1 MDKLKKTLY
10 LGLVSLLCLSM
21 IGCSSKNTFKVGD
34 IEFSNQDV
42 ERVESI
48 LTATSNYTD
57 ANYLSDFKSSKDN
70 KEITSKVI
78 DYMIDNEVVYQK
90 AQSEGIKVDE
100 NDVEQKYNQ
109 IKTMLDANGDYK
121 KSLEKANIDEAYL
134 KETIKKDLVIN
145 KYKEK
150 YEEDLKVTDKEIETY
165 YNKNKSDFKEE
176 SIEAYH
182 ILVSTLDDENKQ
194 VSDSEKDK
202 LKSKANKIAE
212 KIKSGE
218 DFEKLAKENSD
229 DKSTGK
235 NGGYLG
241 YFTKEDKNPEFTK
254 KVFSLDK
261 GQVSDVFETP
271 YGYEIVKVTDKK
283 TKQKSLED
291 CREDIVNRILAEKY
305 LQHIEKLK
313 DDTTIERN

>member
-1 MDKLKKTLY
+1 
-10 LGLVSLLCLSM
+10 M
-21 IGCSSKNTFKVGD
+21 IGCSSKNAFKVGD

>member
-1 MDKLKKTLY
+1 MKKTLY

-21 IGCSSKNTFKVGD
+21 IGCSSKNEFKVGD

-182 ILVSTLDDENKQ
+182 ILVSTLDDEDKQ

-218 DFEKLAKENSD
+218 DFEKLAKENSN

-254 KVFSLDK
+254 KVFSMDK

-291 CREDIVNRILAEKY
+291 CREEIVNRILAEKY

>member
-1 MDKLKKTLY
+1 
-10 LGLVSLLCLSM
+10 
-21 IGCSSKNTFKVGD
+21 
-34 IEFSNQDV
+34 
-42 ERVESI
+42 
-48 LTATSNYTD
+48 
-57 ANYLSDFKSSKDN
+57 
-70 KEITSKVI
+70 
-78 DYMIDNEVVYQK
+78 
-90 AQSEGIKVDE
+90 
-100 NDVEQKYNQ
+100 
-109 IKTMLDANGDYK
+109 MLDANGDYK

-291 CREDIVNRILAEKY
+291 CREEIVNRILAEKY

>member
-1 MDKLKKTLY
+1 
-10 LGLVSLLCLSM
+10 M

-182 ILVSTLDDENKQ
+182 ILVSTLDDEDKQ

-254 KVFSLDK
+254 KVFSMDK

-291 CREDIVNRILAEKY
+291 CREEIVNRILAEKY

>member
-1 MDKLKKTLY
+1 MKKTLY

-291 CREDIVNRILAEKY
+291 CREEIVNRILAEKY

>member
-1 MDKLKKTLY
+1 MKKTLY

-134 KETIKKDLVIN
+134 KETKKKDLVIN

-182 ILVSTLDDENKQ
+182 ILVSILDDEDKQ

-271 YGYEIVKVTDKK
+271 YGYEIVQVTDKK

-291 CREDIVNRILAEKY
+291 CREEIVNRILAEKY

>member
-1 MDKLKKTLY
+1 MKKTLY

-21 IGCSSKNTFKVGD
+21 IGCSSKNEFKVGD

-57 ANYLSDFKSSKDN
+57 TNYLSDFKSSKDN

-182 ILVSTLDDENKQ
+182 ILVSTLDDEDKQ

-291 CREDIVNRILAEKY
+291 CREEIVNRILAEKY

-313 DDTTIERN
+313 DDITIERN

>member
-1 MDKLKKTLY
+1 MKKTLY

-182 ILVSTLDDENKQ
+182 ILVSTLDDEDKQ

>member
-1 MDKLKKTLY
+1 MKKTLY

-100 NDVEQKYNQ
+100 NDVEHKYNQ

-182 ILVSTLDDENKQ
+182 ILVSTLDDEDKQ

-291 CREDIVNRILAEKY
+291 CRKDIVNRILAEKY

>member
-1 MDKLKKTLY
+1 MKKTLY

-212 KIKSGE
+212 KIKSGK

-291 CREDIVNRILAEKY
+291 CREDIVNRILVEKY

>member
-1 MDKLKKTLY
+1 MKKTLY

-291 CREDIVNRILAEKY
+291 CREDIVNRILVEKY

>member
-21 IGCSSKNTFKVGD
+21 IGCSSKNAFKVGD

-150 YEEDLKVTDKEIETY
+150 YEEDLKVHGVY
-165 YNKNKSDFKEE
+165 
-176 SIEAYH
+176 SI
-182 ILVSTLDDENKQ
+182 
-194 VSDSEKDK
+194 
-202 LKSKANKIAE
+202 
-212 KIKSGE
+212 
-218 DFEKLAKENSD
+218 
-229 DKSTGK
+229 
-235 NGGYLG
+235 
-241 YFTKEDKNPEFTK
+241 K
-254 KVFSLDK
+254 KVGRVFNIITENYGQDFLDTLNK
-261 GQVSDVFETP
+261 YNPLFIE
-271 YGYEIVKVTDKK
+271 EIDL
-283 TKQKSLED
+283 SLED
-291 CREDIVNRILAEKY
+291 VLISKVDKEDDYEEIL
-305 LQHIEKLK
+305 
-313 DDTTIERN
+313 

>member
-1 MDKLKKTLY
+1 MKKTLY

-78 DYMIDNEVVYQK
+78 DYMIENEVVYQK

>member
-1 MDKLKKTLY
+1 
-10 LGLVSLLCLSM
+10 M
-21 IGCSSKNTFKVGD
+21 IGCSSKNAFKVGD

-57 ANYLSDFKSSKDN
+57 TNYLSDFKSSKDN

-182 ILVSTLDDENKQ
+182 ILVSTLDDEDKQ

-291 CREDIVNRILAEKY
+291 CREEIVNRILAEKY

>member
-1 MDKLKKTLY
+1 MKKTLY

-212 KIKSGE
+212 KIKSGK

>member
-1 MDKLKKTLY
+1 MKKTLY

-182 ILVSTLDDENKQ
+182 ILVSILDDEDKQ

>member
-1 MDKLKKTLY
+1 
-10 LGLVSLLCLSM
+10 
-21 IGCSSKNTFKVGD
+21 
-34 IEFSNQDV
+34 
-42 ERVESI
+42 
-48 LTATSNYTD
+48 
-57 ANYLSDFKSSKDN
+57 
-70 KEITSKVI
+70 
-78 DYMIDNEVVYQK
+78 MIDNEVVYQK

-182 ILVSTLDDENKQ
+182 ILVSTLDDEDKQ

-291 CREDIVNRILAEKY
+291 CREEIVNRILAEKY

>member
-1 MDKLKKTLY
+1 MKKTLY

-21 IGCSSKNTFKVGD
+21 IGCSSKNAFKVGD

-150 YEEDLKVTDKEIETY
+150 YEEDLKVT
-165 YNKNKSDFKEE
+165 N
-176 SIEAYH
+176 
-182 ILVSTLDDENKQ
+182 LLQ
-194 VSDSEKDK
+194 
-202 LKSKANKIAE
+202 
-212 KIKSGE
+212 
-218 DFEKLAKENSD
+218 
-229 DKSTGK
+229 
-235 NGGYLG
+235 
-241 YFTKEDKNPEFTK
+241 
-254 KVFSLDK
+254 
-261 GQVSDVFETP
+261 
-271 YGYEIVKVTDKK
+271 
-283 TKQKSLED
+283 QK
-291 CREDIVNRILAEKY
+291 
-305 LQHIEKLK
+305 
-313 DDTTIERN
+313 

>member
-1 MDKLKKTLY
+1 MKKTLY

-57 ANYLSDFKSSKDN
+57 TNYLSDFKSSKDN

-182 ILVSTLDDENKQ
+182 ILVSTLDDEDKQ

-291 CREDIVNRILAEKY
+291 CREEIVNRILAEKY

>member
-1 MDKLKKTLY
+1 MKKTLY

-21 IGCSSKNTFKVGD
+21 IGCSSKNAFKVGD

-165 YNKNKSDFKEE
+165 
-176 SIEAYH
+176 H
-182 ILVSTLDDENKQ
+182 ILVSTLDDEDKQ

-283 TKQKSLED
+283 TKQKLLED
-291 CREDIVNRILAEKY
+291 CREEIVNRILAEKY

>member
-1 MDKLKKTLY
+1 MKKTLY

-21 IGCSSKNTFKVGD
+21 IGCSSKNAFKVGD

-57 ANYLSDFKSSKDN
+57 TNYLSDFKSSKDN

-182 ILVSTLDDENKQ
+182 ILVSTLDDEDKQ

-212 KIKSGE
+212 KIKSGK